1 MRYRKILPIF
11 VLLMAITLTGCSKK
25 DPNMQNNIPT
35 TLPTNPPEVVGG
47 DKDEH
52 GCIPSAGY
60 QWNEEKQMC
69 VRPWEE
75 EKKSIEEKYAKTSPI
90 LLKDVNNGEASGEAW
105 IILKDNVTYHRIFAR
120 NMVELQNDDFYEGW
134 LVQKSTGEFFSTGKM
149 TFNEKYQNWL
159 LEYQAEGDKT
169 NYTKVVITLEP
180 NDGDSAPAKHILE
193 N

>member
-1 MRYRKILPIF
+1 MRYRKLLPIF
-11 VLLMAITLTGCSKK
+11 VLLMAITLTACSKK
-25 DPNMQNNIPT
+25 NPNMQSNIPT
-35 TLPTNPPEVVGG
+35 DSPMSPPEIVGG

-60 QWNEEKQMC
+60 QWSEEKQMC

-75 EKKSIEEKYAKTSPI
+75 KNLEEIYKNAPSLT
-90 LLKDVNNGEASGEAW
+90 LEDVADGESSGEAW
-105 IILKDNVTYHRIFAR
+105 IILNDNITYHRVFAR
-120 NMVELQNDDFYEGW
+120 NMPELQNDDFYEGW

-159 LEYQAEGDKT
+159 LEYQTEGDKT

-180 NDGDSAPAKHILE
+180 NDGDPAPAKHIIE